1 MKYRFRFLLIVLG
14 CLLFIGMFIGCS
26 SSETTDESSSPKE
39 SEDIADHNPPPT
51 NDEEINTPPIEGDTG
66 MTPSESTGM
75 TSDEIKV
82 ITDEI
87 LKQQYGIEDFS
98 HYQFNAFSLSGSRGY
113 SATYTLYIQG
123 YPTYENYTVIL
134 TSEGELS
141 AVRDCE
147 RGKYSCYLKGATEE
161 RMAAAVADVERQA
174 SRYDEQGPYWLE
186 IDDDGYLCLWLELI
200 VSASGGD
207 HEHVFFHSRICEP
220 DA

>member
-14 CLLFIGMFIGCS
+14 CLLFIGMFTGCS
-26 SSETTDESSSPKE
+26 SSETTDESSSKKE
-39 SEDIADHNPPPT
+39 SEAIIDSKIPQMS
-51 NDEEINTPPIEGDTG
+51 DEEMDTPPGEGDTG
-66 MTPSESTGM
+66 MTP
-75 TSDEIKV
+75 DEVKA

-87 LKQQYGIEDFS
+87 LKQEYGIEDFS
-98 HYQFNAFSLSGSRGY
+98 HYRFDTFSLSGNRGY

-123 YPTYENYTVIL
+123 YHTYERYTVML
-134 TSEGELS
+134 TSEGKMNT
-141 AVRDCE
+141 VNDFQ

>member
-1 MKYRFRFLLIVLG
+1 MKYRFRFLLMVLG
-14 CLLFIGMFIGCS
+14 CLLFIGMFTGCS
-26 SSETTDESSSPKE
+26 SSETTDESSSKKE
-39 SEDIADHNPPPT
+39 SEAIIDSKIPQMS
-51 NDEEINTPPIEGDTG
+51 DEEMDTPPGEGDTG
-66 MTPSESTGM
+66 MTP
-75 TSDEIKV
+75 DEVKA

-87 LKQQYGIEDFS
+87 LKQEYGIEDFS
-98 HYQFNAFSLSGSRGY
+98 HYRFDTFSLSGNRGY

>member
-1 MKYRFRFLLIVLG
+1 MKYRFRFLLVVLG
-14 CLLFIGMFIGCS
+14 CLLFIGMFTGCS
-26 SSETTDESSSPKE
+26 SSETTDESSSKKE
-39 SEDIADHNPPPT
+39 SEAIIDSKIPQMS
-51 NDEEINTPPIEGDTG
+51 DEEMDTPLGEGDTG
-66 MTPSESTGM
+66 MTPNEV
-75 TSDEIKV
+75 KA

-87 LKQQYGIEDFS
+87 LKQEYGIEDFS

-123 YPTYENYTVIL
+123 YPTYERYTVML
-134 TSEGELS
+134 TSEGKMNT
-141 AVRDCE
+141 VNDFQ

-200 VSASGGD
+200 VDIPYNENEACGD
-207 HEHVFFHSRICEP
+207 HKHVFFHSRICEP